1 VNFCSRI
8 ICCVV
13 FILTVTGMNAP
24 ASARMDYPLQNET
37 PTGTLYGTLTLPT
50 GIDKADIVVIQPGSG
65 PVDRDGN
72 LPGHRNN
79 SLRMLS
85 TALAERGIA
94 SLRIDKRG
102 IGKNRAAGLD
112 ETKLRFEI
120 YVDDFADWAR
130 IAGEQGSVGRVFLL
144 GHSEGALIATLA
156 ALTTDVSGVILIAGS
171 GVPAGRLIA
180 RQNDVSGAASSV
192 RRKISEIL
200 GMLEFGDPYPNP
212 PVSLH
217 ALFRSS
223 IQPYLLSWFRY
234 DPAAELGK
242 LRLPVL
248 IVQGSTDFQ
257 VWRKDADLLSA
268 ASPHAIRADIDGM
281 NHILKTA
288 PSDRRQ
294 NYATYNM
301 PDLPLATGLVDVL
314 ADFIRQ

>member
-1 VNFCSRI
+1 MNFRRQI
-8 ICCVV
+8 ICYIV
-13 FILTVTGMNAP
+13 FILTVTGMNPP
-24 ASARMDYPLQNET
+24 ASARMEYLLQNET
-37 PTGTLYGTLTLPT
+37 STGTLYGTLTRPT

-79 SLRMLS
+79 SLKMLS
-85 TALAERGIA
+85 MALAERGIA

-102 IGKNRAAGLD
+102 IGESRMAGRH
-112 ETKLRFEI
+112 ETKLRFET
-120 YVDDFADWAR
+120 YVDDLADWAQGAGVQYGIGR
-130 IAGEQGSVGRVFLL
+130 IFLL

-156 ALTTDVSGVILIAGS
+156 ARKTDVSGMILIAGS

-180 RQNDVSGAASSV
+180 RQNDMSGAASSV

-200 GMLEFGDPYPNP
+200 GALEFGDLYPNP
-212 PVSLH
+212 PANLH
-217 ALFRSS
+217 ALFRNS

-234 DPAAELGK
+234 DPAVELGK

-248 IVQGSTDFQ
+248 IVQGSTDLQ
-257 VWRKDADLLSA
+257 VWRKDADHLSA
-268 ASPHAIRADIDGM
+268 AVPHAIRADIDGM

-301 PDLPLATGLVDVL
+301 PDLPLATGLVDVI
-314 ADFIRQ
+314 ADFIRH